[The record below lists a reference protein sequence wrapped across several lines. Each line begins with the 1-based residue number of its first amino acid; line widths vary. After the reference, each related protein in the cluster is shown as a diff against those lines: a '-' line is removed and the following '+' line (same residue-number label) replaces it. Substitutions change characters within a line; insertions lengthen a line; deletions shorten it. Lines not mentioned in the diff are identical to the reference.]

1 MPVLFVLSQD
11 QVFKACAAADG
22 IRVDGAFAFFG
33 FCLIAYL
40 ALTTGILWNKTTMI
54 TNVSSTIDGDGSAE
68 VSF

>member
-1 MPVLFVLSQD
+1 MPVLFMLSQD

-40 ALTTGILWNKTTMI
+40 ALTTGILWNKTTMM
-54 TNVSSTIDGDGSAE
+54 TMSPLQ
-68 VSF
+68 